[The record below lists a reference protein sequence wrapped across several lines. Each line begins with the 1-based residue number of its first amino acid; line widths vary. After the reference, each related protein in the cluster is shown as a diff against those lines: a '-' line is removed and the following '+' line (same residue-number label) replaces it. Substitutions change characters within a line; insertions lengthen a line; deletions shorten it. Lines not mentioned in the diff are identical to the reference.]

1 MQILKNKYLTTRDA
15 LNVTSTF
22 LDLETTYIYVGS
34 GRRRR
39 RLEVV
44 DINVV
49 RAIARTT
56 YYRYWNFVS
65 NERRLKDEIDL
76 WCTRRQSY
84 EKQLTNLFIF
94 GYNQDTEP
102 WNKFLQ
108 SLEASNIL
116 EVFNEA
122 DMFRYSPIISSTPLS
137 KLTGFE
143 PIISTNEKFNKTV
156 SILLQTASQLAN
168 YRSSLS
174 LNVSAV
180 NEAISILGTDGFLIM
195 LLEAMEFSWFYAI
208 NNALLSLGLRK
219 LKPIEAVR
227 W

>member
-1 MQILKNKYLTTRDA
+1 MCNFSA
-15 LNVTSTF
+15 VNGFEMNS
-22 LDLETTYIYVGS
+22 ETLFPKTIS
-34 GRRRR
+34 
-39 RLEVV
+39 
-44 DINVV
+44 
-49 RAIARTT
+49 
-56 YYRYWNFVS
+56 FVS
-65 NERRLKDEIDL
+65 AKYSETI
-76 WCTRRQSY
+76 TM
-84 EKQLTNLFIF
+84 
-94 GYNQDTEP
+94 GV
-102 WNKFLQ
+102 
-108 SLEASNIL
+108 

-168 YRSSLS
+168 YRSYLS